1 MLSTA
6 RCTKLT
12 TTAPCAR
19 RRGTA
24 TLARRGT
31 SPTRRRRGCSG
42 EHLKRDVDLG
52 AVGNV
57 SNATTTRPRFTLQPL
72 NLTAIMLDTA
82 PIIDVVHEPFQHA
95 VCRPPDTCLSCPRA
109 LPSDGMTQCS
119 IYANR
124 GQWQLLFARGS
135 LLTRDKDLL

>member
-1 MLSTA
+1 MVMLA
-6 RCTKLT
+6 DLDVG
-12 TTAPCAR
+12 AEY
-19 RRGTA
+19 GTLYEA
-24 TLARRGT
+24 HYNRSLRASSWDG
-31 SPTRRRRGCSG
+31 
-42 EHLKRDVDLG
+42 DLG
-52 AVGNV
+52 AAGNV

-82 PIIDVVHEPFQHA
+82 AIIDVVHEPFQHA

-119 IYANR
+119 IDANR